1 MARRSP
7 VTHDRRKTFSAVTS
21 RKYCKK
27 SNGPLPNNSFDV
39 ASASFICQSIKQKIF
54 SCIKMFLFPSVFQ
67 IKNMPN

>member
-39 ASASFICQSIKQKIF
+39 TKDRIGFVY
-54 SCIKMFLFPSVFQ
+54 LSVD
-67 IKNMPN
+67 